1 LLIYK
6 FAWPE
11 YDIINTIFVRQILLP
26 VTNSVSLLS
35 TAGRKVFRDFLRC
48 EYSEENILFWLACEE
63 LKKETNPDVVEE
75 KARYIYEDYI
85 SILSPKEVIMKRI
98 LFVMKTNQW
107 YCGLLSMLLLY
118 LMKIEHL

>member
-1 LLIYK
+1 MWNVKTEVIPIIIVATGSLSQLFQKYFDVVPCK
-6 FAWPE
+6 QDSVP
-11 YDIINTIFVRQILLP
+11 IINAVC
-26 VTNSVSLLS
+26 LLS

-85 SILSPKEVIMKRI
+85 SILSPKEVIMIII
-98 LFVMKTNQW
+98 LFIFN
-107 YCGLLSMLLLY
+107 
-118 LMKIEHL
+118 